1 MNGPSPE
8 RRNALVTGAARGIG
22 LATAQALAEAG
33 FAVALCDVLVEDGE
47 AAVAAMQDAGHDAV
61 FIEVDVRSSASV
73 SAGVELAAS
82 TLGGLDVAVNN
93 AGVRAVAPV
102 ADLSDEDWDRV
113 IDVNLSGVFRCMRA
127 QVPLLLP
134 RRGAIVNIAS
144 IWGFAGWPSRS
155 AYVAAKHGVVGLTRS
170 AAREYGEQGL
180 RVNAVAPG
188 PIATDAAVATVGGS
202 SPEMDAV
209 LGRTAMGRFGQ
220 PEDVA
225 GAVVWLASAPYVTGE
240 VVAVDGGWGA

>member
-1 MNGPSPE
+1 MSAATGQ
-8 RRNALVTGAARGIG
+8 RRTALVTGAARGIG

-33 FAVALCDVLVEDGE
+33 FAVALCDVLIDDGNDAVEALREAGHEAVFVELDVRST
-47 AAVAAMQDAGHDAV
+47 AAVATG
-61 FIEVDVRSSASV
+61 IEQ
-73 SAGVELAAS
+73 AAN

-93 AGVRAVAPV
+93 AGVRAVA
-102 ADLSDEDWDRV
+102 AIANLSDEDWDRV
-113 IDVNLSGVFRCMRA
+113 IDVNLTGVFRCMRA
-127 QVPLLLP
+127 QIPLLLP
-134 RRGAIVNIAS
+134 HGGAIVNIAS
-144 IWGFAGWPSRS
+144 IWGLAGWPSRS

-170 AAREYGEQGL
+170 AAREYGTQGL

-188 PIATDAAVATVGGS
+188 PIATDAAVATVGNS

-220 PEDVA
+220 PEEVA
-225 GAVVWLASAPYVTGE
+225 GAAVWLASAPYVTGE